1 MYLPI
6 LGSRPRKWMNIKIR
20 YVENR
25 WFDEFGEFYTYV
37 IKNADIIDI
46 VDEEDLVNE
55 IRKSVITWLDEGNSI
70 DELKE
75 QIAITYGIPERFIDL
90 VLDRVKWELGLIEKS
105 NMLLEPDF

>member
-6 LGSRPRKWMNIKIR
+6 IGSKPRKWMDIKIR
-20 YVENR
+20 YIENR

-46 VDEEDLVNE
+46 VDEEDLVLD
-55 IRKSVITWLDEGNSI
+55 IVRSVRGWLDEGHSI

-90 VLDRVKWELGLIEKS
+90 LLDRVKWELGLIEKS
-105 NMLLEPDF
+105 NMLVEPDF